1 MNNENPII
9 VGLDIGTTKIAAV
22 AGRKNQFGKLEILAF
37 GRADSSGVNHG
48 EVMNVEE
55 CIRSIQVA
63 LNQCLAF
70 NPHLQIKE
78 VYVGIAGRH
87 IKSIQSRGD
96 RVVSNAEEVIRK
108 EDIEMLIRD
117 QFKTYVPA
125 GDEIID
131 IIPQDFT
138 VGSVTGL
145 TQQQVIGM
153 SGVKVGANFHI
164 ISGDRG
170 AIRNIYRSVTHSGLI
185 TKDLVLQPLASAAAV
200 MCPED
205 LEYGVAIV
213 DIGGGTTDLAV
224 FHDGMLKHTAVI
236 PIAGVNITNDIRL
249 GLGVLRSQA
258 EQMKVQFGVALEGH
272 AKANAYITIPGLKGQ
287 APKEISTKNL
297 AKIIEARMIDILDY
311 VVFNLKEQQLID
323 KLHGGIILTGGGSQ
337 LQYLTQLTEFKTGLH
352 ARIGL
357 PNEHLAVGHIK
368 ELLKPMYATAI
379 GLILRGYDD
388 FENDRQRFVSFNN
401 DINVALVERNK
412 PAEEAPKVETP
423 VTSVFDEYFKDFPTH
438 TSEEPTSAPFVEE
451 LESTTSGENN
461 LFAQAE
467 APKKDV
473 ETENEKAKDRMKLIS
488 DIFNMVN
495 LANVKKKVIET
506 FEKFDDKPLN

>member
-9 VGLDIGTTKIAAV
+9 VGLDIGTTKIAAI

-55 CIRSIQVA
+55 CIRSIQIA
-63 LNQCLAF
+63 LNQCLGS

-87 IKSIQSRGD
+87 IKSSQNRGE

-108 EDIEMLIRD
+108 EDIEALIRD

-138 VGSVTGL
+138 VGGVHGL
-145 TQQQVIGM
+145 TQQDVVGM
-153 SGVKVGANFHI
+153 SGVKVAANFHI

-170 AIRNIYRSVTHSGLI
+170 AIKNIYRSVTQSGLK

-205 LEYGVAIV
+205 LEAGVAIV

-236 PIAGVNITNDIRL
+236 PIAGVNITNDIRI

-287 APKEISTKNL
+287 SPKEISAKNL
-297 AKIIEARMIDILDY
+297 AKIIEARMVDILDY
-311 VVFNLKEQQLID
+311 VQFHLKEQQLLD

-337 LQYLTQLTEFKTGLH
+337 LQYLAQLTEFKTGLH
-352 ARIGL
+352 ARIGF
-357 PNEHLAVGHIK
+357 PNEHLTGDHNK

-388 FENDRQRFVSFNN
+388 FEHNRKGFISFNN
-401 DINVALVERNK
+401 DVNVTMVERK
-412 PAEEAPKVETP
+412 QETEESKEETTP
-423 VTSVFDEYFKDFPTH
+423 VESGDYADYFPEATATPF
-438 TSEEPTSAPFVEE
+438 SEEIS
-451 LESTTSGENN
+451 SENTD
-461 LFAQAE
+461 LFSQPEAE
-467 APKKDV
+467 PQQPISK
-473 ETENEKAKDRMKLIS
+473 ENEQATIRRKAIS
-488 DIFNMVN
+488 KIFGMVD
-495 LANVKKKVIET
+495 LSNVKKRLMEA

>member
-9 VGLDIGTTKIAAV
+9 VGLDIGTTKIAAI

-55 CIRSIQVA
+55 CIRSIQIA
-63 LNQCLAF
+63 LNQCLGS

-87 IKSIQSRGD
+87 IKSSQNRGE

-108 EDIEMLIRD
+108 EDIEALIRD

-138 VGSVTGL
+138 VGGVHGL
-145 TQQQVIGM
+145 TQQDVVGM
-153 SGVKVGANFHI
+153 SGVKVAANFHI

-170 AIRNIYRSVTHSGLI
+170 AIKNIYRSVTQSGLK

-205 LEYGVAIV
+205 LEAGVAIV

-236 PIAGVNITNDIRL
+236 PIAGVNITNDIRI

-272 AKANAYITIPGLKGQ
+272 AKPNAYITIPGLKGQ
-287 APKEISTKNL
+287 APKEISAKNL
-297 AKIIEARMIDILDY
+297 AKIIEARMVDILDY
-311 VVFNLKEQQLID
+311 VQFHLKEQQLLD

-337 LQYLTQLTEFKTGLH
+337 LQYLAQLTEFKTGLH
-352 ARIGL
+352 ARIGY
-357 PNEHLAVGHIK
+357 PNEHLTGDHNK

-388 FENDRQRFVSFNN
+388 FEHNRQGFISFNN
-401 DINVALVERNK
+401 DVNVTMFERK
-412 PAEEAPKVETP
+412 QETEEPKEETTP
-423 VTSVFDEYFKDFPTH
+423 VESGDFEHYFPEAETTPHFEETS
-438 TSEEPTSAPFVEE
+438 SEHID
-451 LESTTSGENN
+451 
-461 LFAQAE
+461 LFSQPEAE
-467 APKKDV
+467 QQQV
-473 ETENEKAKDRMKLIS
+473 SMQENEQVAVRRNAIFKIFKMVDLSRMKKRLI
-488 DIFNMVN
+488 D
-495 LANVKKKVIET
+495 A
-506 FEKFDDKPLN
+506 FEKLDDKPLN